1 MAFYAFTSADSG
13 APTLNGVNGSWINV
27 LDWIVVTKGGG
38 TKVYSGTN
46 KAIYQLAGGGMYLRI
61 VHDSAVSSAAN
72 LATVRS
78 CEGAT
83 GVDTYT
89 DPCPTVAQRADTVSV
104 WAASS
109 TANSTAR
116 TYRGVI
122 TDNILIIVVQYA
134 STEAAVLYIFGKG
147 DPVISS
153 DPYCSLIVVGQST
166 NGGLFNA
173 GNINDCKY
181 FQRDITGTV
190 KSSKAGFMNPQS
202 GYFAAGAY
210 PAGLS
215 NITAIH
221 PYNSKIHHRA
231 PPMACL
237 GSASATSSMN
247 QGSSAMVPRCY
258 IPQLRDIM
266 VGTST
271 FANGDVL
278 ADSSY
283 DAGAAF
289 VVATNSNASSILIE
303 TTDTWKRG

>member
-1 MAFYAFTSADSG
+1 MAFYAFTSSDSG
-13 APTLNGVNGSWINV
+13 APTLNGVNGAWINV
-27 LDWIVVTKGGG
+27 LDWIIVTKGGG

-46 KAIYQLAGGGMYLRI
+46 KAIYQLAGGGMYLRV

-83 GVDTYT
+83 DVDTFT
-89 DPCPTVAQRADTVSV
+89 DPCPTVAQRADASSV

-116 TYRGVI
+116 VYRGVV
-122 TDNILIIVVQYA
+122 TDDILIIAVQA
-134 STEAAVLYIFGKG
+134 SGTEQALLYIFGKG

-153 DPYCSLIVVGQST
+153 DPYCSLIVVGQSI
-166 NGGLFNA
+166 NGGLFNV
-173 GNINDCKY
+173 GNIHDCKY

-190 KSSKAGFMNPQS
+190 KSSKAGFMNPV
-202 GYFAAGAY
+202 GYFGASAA
-210 PAGLS
+210 PASLS
-215 NITAIH
+215 NIPAIH
-221 PYNSKIHHRA
+221 PYDSKLHHRA
-231 PPMACL
+231 ATMACL
-237 GSASATSSMN
+237 GSASATQASG

-283 DAGAAF
+283 DPSAAF
-289 VVATNSNASSILIE
+289 FVATNSNSSSILIE
-303 TTDTWKRG
+303 TTGTWKRG

>member
-1 MAFYAFTSADSG
+1 MTFYAFTSSDSG
-13 APTLNGVNGSWINV
+13 APTLNGVNGSMINV
-27 LDWIVVTKGGG
+27 LDWIIVTKGGG

-46 KAIYQLAGGGMYLRI
+46 KAIYQLAGGGMFLRV

-72 LATVRS
+72 LATVRA
-78 CEGAT
+78 CEIASD
-83 GVDTYT
+83 VDTYT
-89 DPCPTVAQRADTVSV
+89 DPFPTVSQRADSSSV

-116 TYRGVI
+116 VYRGVV
-122 TDNILIIVVQYA
+122 TDDILIISIQA
-134 STEAAVLYIFGKG
+134 LGTEQALLYIFGKG
-147 DPVISS
+147 DPVIPS
-153 DPYCSLIVVGQST
+153 DPYCSMIVVGQST
-166 NGGLFNA
+166 NGGLFNV
-173 GNINDCKY
+173 GNIYDCKY

-190 KSSKAGFMNPQS
+190 KSSKAGFMNPQA

-231 PPMACL
+231 ATMACL
-237 GSASATSSMN
+237 GSASAAGSSN

-278 ADSSY
+278 TDSSY
-283 DAGAAF
+283 DPSAAF
-289 VVATNSNASSILIE
+289 VVATNTNTSSILIE
-303 TTDTWKRG
+303 TTDTWKRA